1 MSAQGRDW
9 AYRVMRGLEIRNH
22 AESALRVAFALGDRH
37 NVRTG
42 RCDPGQDTLAVD
54 TNCSERAVRRGLAEL
69 RRAGALGVTAR
80 QQPHGKGRTSDAYT
94 LLPFD
99 GGAAPKPW
107 DQPDNLA
114 PWSDQPDR
122 SGRPTGQIRSTNRTR
137 TTVPPNQERT

>member
-107 DQPDNLA
+107 DQPDNTGTLV
-114 PWSDQPDR
+114 
-122 SGRPTGQIRSTNRTR
+122 RPTGQIGPTNRTDQ
-137 TTVPPNQERT
+137 VDQPDKDNGAPNQERT